1 MRANM
6 HRLGVALAL
15 SPLLAL
21 SGVSAAAAKYVSG
34 RMLPVNDTTF
44 KATGDLKGTWK
55 LTTFKTLAHNP
66 VFYAKGTEL
75 FTGCIDRNR
84 DHSCSGDP
92 TGKLKFSF
100 RYWAKMKG
108 KDVVQLGTCSH
119 RLTEATGGLAGTTGF
134 LMMVDTPKP
143 SGHGVT
149 TQYEGDL
156 QIGGAS
162 GARARAARTC

>member
-6 HRLGVALAL
+6 HRLGAVLAL

-21 SGVSAAAAKYVSG
+21 CGVSAAEAKYISG
-34 RMLPVNDTTF
+34 RMIPVNETTF
-44 KATGDLKGTWK
+44 KATGDLIGTWK
-55 LTTFKTLAHNP
+55 LTKFKVLAHNP
-66 VFYAKGTEL
+66 VYYAKGTEQ
-75 FTGCIDRNR
+75 FTGCIDQNR

-92 TGKLKFSF
+92 TGTLKFSF

-134 LMMVDTPKP
+134 LMMVDTPKR
-143 SGHGVT
+143 SGRGVT
-149 TQYEGDL
+149 TRYEGDL
-156 QIGGAS
+156 SVGGAT
-162 GARARAARTC
+162 GARARAARAC